1 MGQSGTVQ
9 SVLIVSRPID
19 QGGWPRPVVSLFIY
33 FQEEQ
38 RSGRVVVVVLLRI
51 QPTASLVAMNFYG
64 RTKAKISSFHFPA
77 INADYGVSCLFI
89 FRSGGFCGI
98 EVVCLERRLTDQ
110 ELSRVC

>member
-19 QGGWPRPVVSLFIY
+19 QGGWSRPVVSLFIH
-33 FQEEQ
+33 FQKEQQ
-38 RSGRVVVVVLLRI
+38 RSGRVVVVLRI

-89 FRSGGFCGI
+89 FRSGGFSGI
-98 EVVCLERRLTDQ
+98 EVVCLERRLTYQ